1 MKIWIDADSCPKPV
15 KEIVERAAIRENLEL
30 VFTANR
36 KIPFQGNDLF
46 TMIITEQTDQS
57 ADLYIVENA
66 RPGDL
71 VITRDIPLADELVT
85 KKLSVLNDR
94 GVLYT
99 SENIKERLSVRN
111 FMYEIREYG
120 GGVERHSIF
129 GPKEKQ
135 AFANA
140 FDRQLRK
147 MLIESS

>member
-15 KEIVERAAIRENLEL
+15 KEIIERAAIRENIEL
-30 VFTANR
+30 IFTANR
-36 KIPFQGNDLF
+36 KIPFQENKLF
-46 TMIITEQTDQS
+46 TMIITEATDQS
-57 ADLYIVENA
+57 ADLYIVENTQ
-66 RPGDL
+66 PGDL

-85 KKLSVLNDR
+85 KKIAVLNDR
-94 GVLYT
+94 GILYT

-111 FMYEIREYG
+111 FMYELREYG
-120 GGVERHSIF
+120 GGVERHTSF

-147 MLIESS
+147 MLKESL

>member
-15 KEIVERAAIRENLEL
+15 KEIVEKAAVREKVEL
-30 VFTANR
+30 IFTANR
-36 KIPFQGNDLF
+36 KIPLAENELF
-46 TMIITEQTDQS
+46 TMIVTDSSDQS
-57 ADLYIVENA
+57 ADKYIVDNVDE
-66 RPGDL
+66 GDL

-85 KKLSVLNDR
+85 KKIVVLNDR

-111 FMYEIREYG
+111 FMYELREYG
-120 GGVERHSIF
+120 GGVERHTRF

-140 FDRQLRK
+140 FDRQLRI
-147 MLIESS
+147 MLKESL